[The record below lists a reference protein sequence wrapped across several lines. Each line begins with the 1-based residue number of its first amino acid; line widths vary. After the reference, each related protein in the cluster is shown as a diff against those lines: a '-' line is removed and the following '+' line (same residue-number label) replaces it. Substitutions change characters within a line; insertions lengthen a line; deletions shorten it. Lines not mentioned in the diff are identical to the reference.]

1 MIGTTT
7 RVRSFNVVQ
16 LGLMY
21 GLLVALICVIVGL
34 IFGLILG
41 LGGAAVAALAP
52 NSGMPNLGPISIIL
66 FPIVYGI
73 GGFVAGF
80 VDGLVIGALYNL
92 VAGWIGG
99 VEVQLETRV

>member
-16 LGLMY
+16 LALMAGVLY
-21 GLLVALICVIVGL
+21 ALLGI
-34 IFGLILG
+34 ILG
-41 LGGAAVAALAP
+41 FIEGLAMAMAG
-52 NSGMPNLGPISIIL
+52 SAFAGYGMPSIGPLSIVL
-66 FPIVYGI
+66 FPILFAI
-73 GGFVAGF
+73 FLFIAGF
-80 VDGLVIGALYNL
+80 LYGLIGGALYNL

>member
-16 LGLMY
+16 LALMY
-21 GLLVALICVIVGL
+21 GMIVAVICVIIGLIAGL
-34 IFGLILG
+34 IFGL
-41 LGGAAVAALAP
+41 GGAALASL

-73 GGFVAGF
+73 LGFVGGFVE
-80 VDGLVIGALYNL
+80 GLIIGALYNL

-99 VEVQLETRV
+99 VEVQLEARV

>member
-16 LGLMY
+16 LALMAGVLYALLGVIAGFFEGL
-21 GLLVALICVIVGL
+21 
-34 IFGLILG
+34 
-41 LGGAAVAALAP
+41 AAMTAG
-52 NSGMPNLGPISIIL
+52 SFFSGYGMPSFGPLSIVL
-66 FPIVYGI
+66 FPILFAVFL
-73 GGFVAGF
+73 FVAGF
-80 VDGLVIGALYNL
+80 LYGLIGGALYNL